1 MNILEVFLIA
11 TSMAMDAF
19 AVSLGIG
26 SDDQFEGGRP
36 WFRISFHFG
45 FFQFLLPIVGWFAGA
60 NFVKYIENYD
70 HWIAFL
76 LLVFVGARMIRS
88 GFNGSNSATLKDP
101 SRGWTMVLLSVAVS
115 VDALAIG
122 FSLALINVDI
132 WYPAV
137 VIGIITGMFSLLGL
151 KLGKF
156 LGEKFGKRMEIF
168 GGLVLILIGIRIVVS
183 HLIG

>member
-1 MNILEVFLIA
+1 
-11 TSMAMDAF
+11 MDAF

-115 VDALAIG
+115 IDALAVG
-122 FSLALINVDI
+122 FSLAD
-132 WYPAV
+132 
-137 VIGIITGMFSLLGL
+137 
-151 KLGKF
+151 
-156 LGEKFGKRMEIF
+156 E
-168 GGLVLILIGIRIVVS
+168 ILIKRTSRPALKKKVKQEKATEPAEA
-183 HLIG
+183 